1 MARKVKIEGL
11 RELEAALADLPR
23 ATGKNVLR
31 RVLKKAAAPIESTAE
46 ALAPHLTGTL
56 ERNIHMGTRLTRRQ
70 AQMVRKADSKSSAEI
85 HVGTADPAG
94 IQTEFGNVNQ
104 NAEPWLRP
112 AWDQNK
118 EGALNTIATDLG
130 GEIDKAAARLARKAA
145 RAARGG

>member
-23 ATGKNVLR
+23 GTGKNVLR

-56 ERNIHMGTRLTRRQ
+56 ERNINMGTRLTRRQ

-94 IQTEFGNVNQ
+94 IQTEFGNANQ

-118 EGALNTIATDLG
+118 EGALNTIANDLG
-130 GEIDKAAARLARKAA
+130 GEIEKAAARLARKAA

>member
-56 ERNIHMGTRLTRRQ
+56 ERNINMGTRLTRRQ

-94 IQTEFGNVNQ
+94 IQTEFGNANQ